1 MYRNKSAVSLRT
13 LAHSLKHSITM
24 DRNKAQ
30 SREFKP
36 LRSSVSSMNLLSTNY
51 GNKHLTGSNT
61 VGNNA
66 NE

>member
-36 LRSSVSSMNLLSTNY
+36 LRSSVSSMNLLSTNS
-51 GNKHLTGSNT
+51 GKTIDKK
-61 VGNNA
+61 
-66 NE
+66 